1 MKITLT
7 GINFTY
13 ANGYNADYTG
23 VNLSFATSG
32 ETFNISGY
40 VAVTKDE
47 YTAAAGDVSKL
58 TDLIKSKVQ
67 EKIAEK
73 PETTEQ
79 AAG

>member
-1 MKITLT
+1 MTFTLT
-7 GINFTY
+7 GINFNF
-13 ANGYNADYTG
+13 ANGYGAGITG

-47 YTAAAGDVSKL
+47 YTAAEGDPDKL
-58 TDLIKSKVQ
+58 TALIKSKVQ